1 MSFQVIHQDKAAA
14 WRKALLL
21 PGETDMVES
30 GLRELAEYFGI
41 SREAARQQCLD
52 ALAESKREWEAA
64 PRRSLEQIKDFYR
77 STRSYIF
84 EHVWWHAT
92 DIETNSANVE
102 ILRCAISRGARDYL
116 DFGSGVGANAIL
128 FAHHGFQVTLADIS
142 TPMLEFAHWRL
153 QQRGMAVTLIDLNQQ
168 ALPSRQ
174 FDFVTAVDVLEHLP
188 RPKDELKQISLAMKE
203 GGALTFNCRAGEDD
217 ERPMHVLKTANPVR
231 QALRACGF
239 RQLEAERLRQLDLSV
254 VERIAQ
260 TSWENWRK
268 AVYDGVLYSR
278 LFTPNAFNGNGKPV
292 RHPQRVYFERIESVL
307 QSEPSGPRTPGP
319 RHCWL
324 DVGCGRHLIPHW
336 MGGHA
341 EWEAKLTAHAGLL
354 AGIDPDLAALR
365 DNDSCRLKSKADA
378 TALPFANG
386 SFDLVTSNMVF
397 EHVENPLVSLIEIRR
412 VLRPGG
418 RLLVLTPNWLD
429 IVTIA
434 ARIVPNRFHPAIV
447 SRVEKR
453 GAADVYPTYFRFNR
467 PRTIETCLREAG
479 FKQWRIEQIEHP
491 DAYSHVPVAARVESA
506 WHRAAHRWP
515 ALRGVLLIE
524 AEAGE

>member
-1 MSFQVIHQDKAAA
+1 MSFQAIHQDKAAV
-14 WRKALLL
+14 WREALLL
-21 PGETDMVES
+21 PSETDLVES
-30 GLRELAEYFGI
+30 GLRELAEYFDI
-41 SREAARQQCLD
+41 SREAARQQCMD
-52 ALAESKREWEAA
+52 ALAESKREWEAE
-64 PRRSLEQIKDFYR
+64 PRRTLEQIKDFYR
-77 STRSYIF
+77 WTRSYIF

-102 ILRCAISRGARDYL
+102 ILRCAISRSAHVYL

-128 FAHHGFQVTLADIS
+128 FARHGFQVTLADIS
-142 TPMLEFAHWRL
+142 SPMLEFARWRL
-153 QQRGMAVTLIDLNQQ
+153 QRRGIAVTLINLNHQ
-168 ALPSRQ
+168 ALPSGQ

-203 GGALTFNCRAGEDD
+203 GGALAFNCRAGEDD

-231 QALRACGF
+231 QVLRACGF
-239 RQLEAERLRQLDLSV
+239 RQLEEERLRQLDLFI
-254 VERIAQ
+254 VERITQ
-260 TSWENWRK
+260 TGWESWRNSI
-268 AVYDGVLYSR
+268 YDGILYSR
-278 LFTPNAFNGNGKPV
+278 LFTPNELNGNGKPV

-307 QSEPSGPRTPGP
+307 QSEPNEPQTHWPWSY
-319 RHCWL
+319 WL
-324 DVGCGRHLIPHW
+324 DVGCGRHLIPQW
-336 MGGHA
+336 MGGHV
-341 EWEAKLTAHAGLL
+341 EWEAKLVARVGLL

-365 DNDSCRLKSKADA
+365 DNDSCPLKSKADA
-378 TALPFANG
+378 TALPFADG

-397 EHVENPLVSLIEIRR
+397 EHVEKPLASLNEIRR

-434 ARIVPNRFHPAIV
+434 ARMVPNRFHPAII
-447 SRVEKR
+447 SRIETR

-467 PRTIETCLREAG
+467 PRTVEACLREAG

-491 DAYSHVPVAARVESA
+491 DAYSHVPVAAHVESA